1 MGVNPATFNS
11 GGEQSQHYLPGAYSR
26 LKYSKGTG
34 GLVSASNGVIMGD
47 CRGGKPN
54 YLYWFASPAEA
65 NETLRSG
72 PLLDA
77 VKHAFNPGNG
87 FVPQKIGAIRVNP
100 GTQATRVFEQSST
113 VMITAKAWD
122 YGLHTNQLKSKLE
135 SGTTVGKKMTI
146 KFQNN
151 DAYVVD
157 NIERQSMD
165 IQYVGAGSA
174 VTMDITKTAL
184 QTTVDA
190 SGDLNLDFASFPD
203 VGDLVNYINDQADYT
218 CSLIGLSTNKSD
230 ELDSISAQDIKSASY
245 TIHSDLQALIE
256 EIIKSPW
263 VDTASYNNLAGTRAL
278 PDNDSDWVYFSGAV
292 DGGYTTTEWT
302 ASLLYAEKEDIQL
315 MSTSGEDAS
324 IHAMIKTHCATMNS
338 VTGKAERQFILGG
351 ASGETVDDI
360 KTRALALSSEFGSL
374 VYPEFIDYD
383 FDDTTKTKTWSP
395 AYYAA
400 KLLGMN
406 TVLSLNEPTTFK
418 NVSVLSWGVSLTT
431 PQIEDLIK
439 NGVTV
444 GMKHK
449 SGRLLTA
456 RSVTTYQGSELQ
468 KCEFSMMREALFVSR
483 DLREA
488 VESSFVGRAM
498 SNSLIGSIDAIVF
511 GKLSTYYDMGLF
523 NGTPPYWGYVKT
535 ILGDQIKIEYNC
547 NLTPPTN
554 FIFITSHMHV
564 YASTK

>member
-564 YASTK
+564 YARTK